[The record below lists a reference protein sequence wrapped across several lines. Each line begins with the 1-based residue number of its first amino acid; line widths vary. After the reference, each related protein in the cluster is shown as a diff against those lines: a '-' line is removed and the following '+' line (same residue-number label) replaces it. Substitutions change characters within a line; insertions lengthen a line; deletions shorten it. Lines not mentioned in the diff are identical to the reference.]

1 MQPNQQNRIFRNDR
15 MRDNTLNRDQAVQHW
30 NTIRDAIQKIY
41 AQKASQL
48 SYEELYRTAY
58 NLVLH
63 KHGEML
69 YDNVRKTT
77 VEMLAPITSMLLAIP
92 DEDLVKEITKVWDL
106 EKYVII
112 MIKDILLY
120 IDKNFVPKMKNFL
133 NVEAM
138 QTNQFK
144 THVVLNGSI
153 KKKLVTLL
161 LAEIEKE
168 RNGEM
173 IERIYI

>member
-1 MQPNQQNRIFRNDR
+1 MFRNNDR
-15 MRDNTLNRDQAVQHW
+15 MRDNTLNRDQALQHW

-77 VEMLAPITSMLLAIP
+77 VEML
-92 DEDLVKEITKVWDL
+92 
-106 EKYVII
+106 
-112 MIKDILLY
+112 
-120 IDKNFVPKMKNFL
+120 
-133 NVEAM
+133 
-138 QTNQFK
+138 
-144 THVVLNGSI
+144 
-153 KKKLVTLL
+153 
-161 LAEIEKE
+161 
-168 RNGEM
+168 
-173 IERIYI
+173 

>member
-1 MQPNQQNRIFRNDR
+1 MNHSNQNRMFRNDR
-15 MRDNTLNRDQAVQHW
+15 MRDNTLNRDQALQHW

-77 VEMLAPITSMLLAIP
+77 VDMLQPITQRLLEVP
-92 DEDLVKEITKVWDL
+92 DEELVREITKVWDL

-120 IDKNFVPKMKNFL
+120 MDKNFVPKMKNYL
-133 NVEAM
+133 NVEQM
-138 QTNQFK
+138 QT
-144 THVVLNGSI
+144 T
-153 KKKLVTLL
+153 
-161 LAEIEKE
+161 
-168 RNGEM
+168 
-173 IERIYI
+173 